1 MATRTAWLYVG
12 LPHTGGAALA
22 EAATS
27 PEQMRRASA
36 EILRDHREQGYRR
49 RDVEG
54 AWAAVC
60 RRAWREKRS
69 LLLGDE
75 RLCGADDDQVALLLD
90 GLAGLRTRVVLALRD
105 PATLLVE
112 GWRAEVRQGRTPTL
126 AQYAEQVLDPD
137 VEHPQ
142 AARFRA
148 THDVPAVLDRWV
160 GALGPDRVHAVVLAP
175 GREAVHALGAHL
187 LGLLGGAEDPAVLRG
202 PRSAGVDGPA
212 GTAVLRQVH
221 ATLKGRLPRE
231 ERRDLLGNWLPPGA
245 EEADPTGLPL
255 AVVAETTAWAEQWR
269 ARVAETGVDVRGD
282 LDDLIPAAAPPSRP
296 GRDEAPGAAELDLA
310 THALGAAALEVARLR
325 GRVAELEAHHPRLEH
340 RRSVLRRR
348 LVDLGG

>member
-1 MATRTAWLYVG
+1 MPTRTAWLYVG

-36 EILRDHREQGYRR
+36 ELLRDHREQGYRR

-54 AWAAVC
+54 AWAAIC
-60 RRAWREKRS
+60 RRAWREKRTP
-69 LLLGDE
+69 LLGDD
-75 RLCGADDDQVALLLD
+75 RLCGADDDQIALLLD
-90 GLAGLRTRVVLALRD
+90 GLAGLRPRVVLALRD

-112 GWRAEVRQGRTPTL
+112 GWRAEVRQGRTPTF
-126 AQYAEQVLDPD
+126 AQYAERVLDPD

-175 GREAVHALGAHL
+175 DREPVQALRTQL
-187 LGLLGGAEDPAVLRG
+187 LGLLGAEDPAVLRG
-202 PRSAGVDGPA
+202 PRSAGGDGAA
-212 GTAVLRQVH
+212 GTAVLRQVND
-221 ATLKGRLPRE
+221 ALKGRLWRE
-231 ERRDLLGNWLPPGA
+231 ERRDLLGAWLPPGA

-255 AVVAETTAWAEQWR
+255 AVVAETTAWAAKWR
-269 ARVAETGVDVRGD
+269 ARVAESGVDVRGD
-282 LDDLIPAAAPPSRP
+282 LVELIPAAARPNRP
-296 GRDEAPGAAELDLA
+296 GPDEAPGAAEFDLA
-310 THALGAAALEVARLR
+310 THALGEATVEVARLR
-325 GRVAELEAHHPRLEH
+325 RRVAELEAHHSRLQH
-340 RRSVLRRR
+340 RRSTLRRGV
-348 LVDLGG
+348 VDLGG